1 MRVQLVDPSAFTP
14 PYDRSLA
21 AALARAGADV
31 ELLTSRFLHGPVHG
45 AEGYAVNEAFYRRIA
60 PRFPDTPARRARKLA
75 EHAADMLRFRR
86 GALSQG
92 SAPDVVHYPWL
103 TVPAIDSLLLPPAR
117 PRVMTAHYILPPGA
131 GGLRRQSARRSF
143 GGMDAVIAHSDHS
156 ARRLREEVGLAPAR
170 VQVIPHGAFDYL
182 TQLPAEQ
189 PLPAE
194 LEGAEGPVILFFGLL
209 RPYKGVEVLLQAFR
223 DVPGAELWI
232 VGNPRMPTAPLHALA
247 AAAGGTV
254 RFVSRFVDEA
264 EIPAIFRRADVV
276 ALPYLDGEHSG
287 VLYTALAFGRA
298 IVASEVGGFPEL
310 AARTGAARI
319 VPPGSA
325 PALAAALREL
335 VAEPDARA
343 EMEAAA
349 RRAAAGEY
357 SWDSVA
363 AATLELYER
372 LLDSR

>member
-1 MRVQLVDPSAFTP
+1 
-14 PYDRSLA
+14 
-21 AALARAGADV
+21 
-31 ELLTSRFLHGPVHG
+31 
-45 AEGYAVNEAFYRRIA
+45 
-60 PRFPDTPARRARKLA
+60 
-75 EHAADMLRFRR
+75 
-86 GALSQG
+86 
-92 SAPDVVHYPWL
+92 
-103 TVPAIDSLLLPPAR
+103 
-117 PRVMTAHYILPPGA
+117 
-131 GGLRRQSARRSF
+131 
-143 GGMDAVIAHSDHS
+143 
-156 ARRLREEVGLAPAR
+156 
-170 VQVIPHGAFDYL
+170 
-182 TQLPAEQ
+182 
-189 PLPAE
+189 
-194 LEGAEGPVILFFGLL
+194 VILFFGLL
-209 RPYKGVEVLLQAFR
+209 RPYKGVEVLLEAFR

-232 VGNPRMPTAPLHALA
+232 VGNPRMPTAPLHGLA

-319 VPPGSA
+319 VPPGQA

-335 VAEPDARA
+335 AAEPDARA
-343 EMEAAA
+343 EMEVAA

-363 AATLELYER
+363 AATLGLYER

>member
-1 MRVQLVDPSAFTP
+1 
-14 PYDRSLA
+14 
-21 AALARAGADV
+21 
-31 ELLTSRFLHGPVHG
+31 
-45 AEGYAVNEAFYRRIA
+45 
-60 PRFPDTPARRARKLA
+60 
-75 EHAADMLRFRR
+75 
-86 GALSQG
+86 
-92 SAPDVVHYPWL
+92 
-103 TVPAIDSLLLPPAR
+103 
-117 PRVMTAHYILPPGA
+117 
-131 GGLRRQSARRSF
+131 
-143 GGMDAVIAHSDHS
+143 
-156 ARRLREEVGLAPAR
+156 
-170 VQVIPHGAFDYL
+170 
-182 TQLPAEQ
+182 
-189 PLPAE
+189 
-194 LEGAEGPVILFFGLL
+194 
-209 RPYKGVEVLLQAFR
+209 
-223 DVPGAELWI
+223 
-232 VGNPRMPTAPLHALA
+232 
-247 AAAGGTV
+247 
-254 RFVSRFVDEA
+254 
-264 EIPAIFRRADVV
+264 VV

-319 VPPGSA
+319 VPPGST